1 MFILTNFT
9 GALQFG
15 GVFLTEEVESG
26 DIYTNASSGVALPFS
41 LPANLNSGGLINQID
56 SFVRT
61 REFTMDSLSEK
72 RFSRGEFQFN
82 NVQQNSVYIWATA
95 HDPDST
101 QDIIVYQFSGN
112 SDATLRPRVA
122 MRGSGIDFT
131 IYFSSGRP
139 ALKGVTI
146 YGIGANR
153 PMVSQE

>member
-1 MFILTNFT
+1 M
-9 GALQFG
+9 QFG
-15 GVFLTEEVESG
+15 GIFLTEEIESG
-26 DIYTNASSGVALPFS
+26 DFYTTGTSGVSLPFALPVD
-41 LPANLNSGGLINQID
+41 LNSGGLLNQIN

-82 NVQQNSVYIWATA
+82 NIQQDAVTISATM

-101 QDIIVYQFSGN
+101 QEILGYQFSGN
-112 SDATLRPRVA
+112 SDGTLRPRIA
-122 MRGSGIDFT
+122 MRGSGADFT
-131 IYFSSGRP
+131 IQFSSGRP